1 MNFLIIFKFIVKNN
15 RNLSKGWFFK
25 QFCNVKMKKRGVL
38 MLKGKVIIDFE
49 YDEVKKC
56 SWNIQQEGEDELD
69 KENLI
74 YLLQHVAGELM
85 P

>member
-1 MNFLIIFKFIVKNN
+1 
-15 RNLSKGWFFK
+15 
-25 QFCNVKMKKRGVL
+25 

-49 YDEVKKC
+49 YDGVKEC
-56 SWNIQQEGEDELD
+56 SWNIQQEGEEKLD

>member
-1 MNFLIIFKFIVKNN
+1 MYFDTEPKS
-15 RNLSKGWFFK
+15 SKSDFF
-25 QFCNVKMKKRGVL
+25 NYES
-38 MLKGKVIIDFE
+38 E

-56 SWNIQQEGEDELD
+56 SWNIQQEGKDELD

>member
-1 MNFLIIFKFIVKNN
+1 
-15 RNLSKGWFFK
+15 
-25 QFCNVKMKKRGVL
+25 MKRRGVL

-56 SWNIQQEGEDELD
+56 SWNIQQEGKDELD